1 MTGIKVN
8 NTFWHYN
15 GAMFSMVLSRDYQN
29 LYRCTHHLTL
39 GMGEKHL
46 FVNNVDT
53 YSEHWRIT
61 VLIMDIINT
70 LNIRMYIL
78 PLKVYESCC
87 SGLLNVELLGTIS

>member
-8 NTFWHYN
+8 NTFLALQWRNVFN
-15 GAMFSMVLSRDYQN
+15 GASRDYQN
-29 LYRCTHHLTL
+29 LNRCTHHLTL

-87 SGLLNVELLGTIS
+87 SGLLMLSY